1 MKKTFIAIVT
11 IVFTLGAF
19 NVEAQKLSAFGAE
32 MGKKQVGPKT
42 IRVPYMDVTSYFGY
56 MEPGAPADEEKD
68 NKKYYY
74 LYVWIPIAA
83 PELGV
88 RMISPVPKKPQPT
101 DKDIVTESFK
111 NNQKNT
117 DMYFDTWI
125 TLEKAVGVVSKENL
139 AEKASEA
146 TWRRLEFNDDNS
158 EMPKNP
164 SGRSL
169 NSLFRVQ
176 TSLDNPLDALV
187 VGLYRIGF
195 TTWKT
200 GEVNGSFLAQLGA
213 PIKLPGVKISP
224 TIEGLLEE

>member
-1 MKKTFIAIVT
+1 
-11 IVFTLGAF
+11 
-19 NVEAQKLSAFGAE
+19 
-32 MGKKQVGPKT
+32 
-42 IRVPYMDVTSYFGY
+42 
-56 MEPGAPADEEKD
+56 
-68 NKKYYY
+68 
-74 LYVWIPIAA
+74 
-83 PELGV
+83 
-88 RMISPVPKKPQPT
+88 MISPVPKKPQPT